1 MNRGAYVNAMQV
13 VLLAMFEACLE
24 QGQLLKKI
32 LEAIKD
38 LVNEANLEC
47 SASGL
52 ELQAMDSSH
61 VSLVTM
67 LLKASGF
74 ENYRCDKSISL
85 GINMTSMNKILKCAG
100 NDDSITIR
108 CQDNADSVTFVF
120 ESKEKDKVSD
130 FQLKL
135 MAIEAESLGIPEQE
149 YKAVVSMPS
158 AEFMRIC
165 RDLSILGDTVNISVS
180 KEGVKFSAAGD
191 IGAGNILVKQQKSAD
206 KDGIN
211 TTIELQEPVT
221 LNFALRY
228 LTTFSKATSLS
239 DKVKLSLAKDI
250 PVLVEYAIGDMGY
263 LRYYLAPKIDDD
275 AEA

>member
-1 MNRGAYVNAMQV
+1 
-13 VLLAMFEACLE
+13 MFEATLE

-32 LEAIKD
+32 LEAVKD

-47 SASGL
+47 SASGI

-61 VSLVTM
+61 VSLVTL

-74 ENYRCDKSISL
+74 EGYRCDKSISL
-85 GINMTSMNKILKCAG
+85 GINMSSMNKILKCAG
-100 NDDSITIR
+100 NDDSITLR
-108 CQDNADSVTFVF
+108 CQDNADTVTFVF
-120 ESKEKDKVSD
+120 ENKDKDKVSD

-135 MAIEAESLGIPEQE
+135 MAIDAESLGIPDQE
-149 YKAVVSMPS
+149 YKAVVAMPS

-165 RDLSILGDTVNISVS
+165 RDLSMLGDTVNISVS
-180 KEGVKFSAAGD
+180 KEGVKFSASGD

-206 KDGIN
+206 KADDS
-211 TTIELQEPVT
+211 TTVELQEPVS

-239 DKVKLSLAKDI
+239 GRVKLSMAKDI
-250 PVLVEYAIGDMGY
+250 PLVVEYPIGDMGY
-263 LRYYLAPKIDDD
+263 IRYYLAPKVDDD
-275 AEA
+275 AEES